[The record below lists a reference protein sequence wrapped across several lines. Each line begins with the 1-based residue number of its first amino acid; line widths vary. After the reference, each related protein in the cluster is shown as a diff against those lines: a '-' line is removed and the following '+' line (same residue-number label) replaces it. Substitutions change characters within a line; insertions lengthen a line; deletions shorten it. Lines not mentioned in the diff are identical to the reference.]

1 MIEGLVLL
9 LVFQL
14 LGNVAEMYFHLPVPG
29 SVLGMF
35 LLLIALIA
43 NDRLASWVR
52 PISLVLISYL
62 AVLFVPAGVGIML
75 QISHKFFKKVTKPLG
90 IELGEAREYGV
101 GMFFFPQDEL
111 ARNQA
116 KKMLEVIVQKE
127 GLKFLGWRTLPTHPE
142 EIGDKAVEKMP
153 YIMQGFIG
161 KPAEVEKGLDFDR
174 RL

>member
-29 SVLGMF
+29 LVLGMF
-35 LLLIALIA
+35 LLLVALIA

-75 QISHKFFKKVTKPLG
+75 HIDRLKNEALPKEWSGTVKGIKLHAGKEISYSFK
-90 IELGEAREYGV
+90 
-101 GMFFFPQDEL
+101 
-111 ARNQA
+111 N
-116 KKMLEVIVQKE
+116 
-127 GLKFLGWRTLPTHPE
+127 
-142 EIGDKAVEKMP
+142 
-153 YIMQGFIG
+153 G
-161 KPAEVEKGLDFDR
+161 KRV
-174 RL
+174 

>member
-35 LLLIALIA
+35 LLLVALIA

-75 QISHKFFKKVTKPLG
+75 HIDRLKNEALPIGVSLVVSTILTIAVTALVIKYSTIWLQNAEKRKEQKGASH
-90 IELGEAREYGV
+90 E
-101 GMFFFPQDEL
+101 
-111 ARNQA
+111 
-116 KKMLEVIVQKE
+116 
-127 GLKFLGWRTLPTHPE
+127 
-142 EIGDKAVEKMP
+142 
-153 YIMQGFIG
+153 
-161 KPAEVEKGLDFDR
+161 
-174 RL
+174 

>member
-35 LLLIALIA
+35 LLLVALIA

-75 QISHKFFKKVTKPLG
+75 HIDRLKNEALPIGVSLVVSTILTIAVTALVIKYSAIWLQKRKEQKGASH
-90 IELGEAREYGV
+90 E
-101 GMFFFPQDEL
+101 
-111 ARNQA
+111 
-116 KKMLEVIVQKE
+116 
-127 GLKFLGWRTLPTHPE
+127 
-142 EIGDKAVEKMP
+142 
-153 YIMQGFIG
+153 
-161 KPAEVEKGLDFDR
+161 
-174 RL
+174 